1 MILNNQN
8 FQEEVLESKL
18 PVLVDFFSTWCPPCQ
33 MLAPIIEKLSQEMEG
48 KIKIGK
54 FNIEESVELT
64 QKYNIGSVPTLI
76 FFKNGEEI
84 KRLRGP
90 QSKENLQQEIDSIL

>member
-1 MILNNQN
+1 MIFNNQN

-54 FNIEESVELT
+54 FNIEDSVELT

-90 QSKENLQQEIDSIL
+90 QSEENLQQEIDSIL

>member
-1 MILNNQN
+1 MIFNNQN

-33 MLAPIIEKLSQEMEG
+33 MIAPIIEKLSQEMEG

-84 KRLRGP
+84 KRLRGA
-90 QSKENLQQEIDSIL
+90 QSENNLQQEIDSIL

>member
-1 MILNNQN
+1 MIFNNQN

-33 MLAPIIEKLSQEMEG
+33 MIAPIIEKLSQEMEG

-54 FNIEESVELT
+54 FNIEDSLELA

-84 KRLRGP
+84 KRLRGA
-90 QSKENLQQEIDSIL
+90 QSEENLRQEIDSIL